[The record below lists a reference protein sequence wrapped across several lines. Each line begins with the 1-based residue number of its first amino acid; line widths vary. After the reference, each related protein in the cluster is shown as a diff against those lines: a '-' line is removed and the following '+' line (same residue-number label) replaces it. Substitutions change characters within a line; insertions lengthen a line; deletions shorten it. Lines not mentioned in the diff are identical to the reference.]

1 MLSISSK
8 SNKLIINTA
17 SNLFNDKEKYNMY
30 WKMKYN
36 VKLKNDNESVES
48 KILKFIKS

>member
-8 SNKLIINTA
+8 SNKLIIKTD
-17 SNLFNDKEKYNMY
+17 SKLYCDTEKYNMY

-36 VKLKNDNESVES
+36 IKLKKDDESTES
-48 KILKFIKS
+48 KILNFIKS

>member
-17 SNLFNDKEKYNMY
+17 SKLFNDKEKYNMY

-36 VKLKNDNESVES
+36 VKLKNTMKMLNQ
-48 KILKFIKS
+48 KF